1 MTLRDTEFEELLLKE
16 SIVSA
21 SGLTSNNLQVGIRG
35 DPSMRETTFDRKRY
49 CSFVDNC
56 FDEIGPRLEDML
68 LNRSTYRLYIGF
80 NNGEIR
86 TCSIFDPLR
95 EEMHSAEKLIDKDY
109 VDRQFPSIPYEDKAK
124 LIRTL
129 HTFLEQGASYAAV
142 PSYWRNI
149 MVRRNRDWRPMEPEQ
164 LKSIMSTL
172 HKLRNLTEYYLRNVS
187 ICIVQDLVRMQFNCD
202 GTQVINA
209 EKYKKFLQDNIIS

>member
-1 MTLRDTEFEELLLKE
+1 
-16 SIVSA
+16 
-21 SGLTSNNLQVGIRG
+21 
-35 DPSMRETTFDRKRY
+35 
-49 CSFVDNC
+49 
-56 FDEIGPRLEDML
+56 ML

-95 EEMHSAEKLIDKDY
+95 EEMHSAEKLVDKDY
-109 VDRQFPSIPYEDKAK
+109 VDRQFPCIHYDEKAE
-124 LIRTL
+124 LIRGL
-129 HTFLEQGASYAAV
+129 HAFLEQGAAYAAV

-149 MVRRNRDWRPMEPEQ
+149 MVRRNRLWQPMVPEQ

-209 EKYKKFLQDNIIS
+209 EKYKKFLQDNIIF